1 MHEPLTSD
9 DAGRRRPH
17 ATGAR
22 LLTLVNPSSGAGR
35 GAGVGSAAVERLR
48 GLGHHVEV
56 VLAPDA
62 AAAEATAA
70 EAVARTGDAAFDA
83 LVVVGGDGVVHLG
96 VNVVA
101 GTGVPLGVVP
111 AGTGDDL
118 ARAWGLPS
126 DPVAAVDTV
135 DACVRL
141 GSLRH
146 VDLIRAEVVAGEA
159 AAGSGGEGRWVAGVV
174 AAGFDAVVNE
184 RANGWRWPTGAARYN
199 LAIAR
204 ELPVFRPVPYRLV
217 LDGEAWP
224 TEGLLVAVANTTSYG
239 GGMQIAPDASAT
251 DGLLDVVVVT
261 PVPLHRFV
269 RLFPHV
275 YRGTHVGLDVVE
287 VRRAATVDVAVDPG
301 GRHPRRIVAY
311 GDGERLGPLP
321 RRFRAVGGALAVLSP
336 TRT

>member
-1 MHEPLTSD
+1 VDQPLTSH
-9 DAGRRRPH
+9 DAGRPGPDV
-17 ATGAR
+17 AGAR
-22 LLTLVNPSSGAGR
+22 LVLLINPSSGAGR
-35 GAGVGSAAVERLR
+35 GAGIGDAALERLR

-56 VLAPDA
+56 VRAPDA
-62 AAAEATAA
+62 ATAEIVAA

-101 GTGVPLGVVP
+101 GTGVPLGVVA

-126 DPVAAVDTV
+126 DPVAAVDTI

-146 VDLIRAEVVAGEA
+146 VDVVRVEPVDD
-159 AAGSGGEGRWVAGVV
+159 GGDDGGGDGRWVAGVV

-184 RANGWRWPTGAARYN
+184 RANGWRWPKGAARYN

-204 ELPVFRPVPYRLV
+204 ELPVYKPVPYRLL
-217 LDGEAWP
+217 LDGEVWH
-224 TEGLLVAVANTTSYG
+224 TESLLVAVANTSSYG
-239 GGMQIAPDASAT
+239 GGMQIAPNASPT
-251 DGLLDVVVVT
+251 DGLLDVVVVK

-269 RLFPHV
+269 RLFPQV
-275 YRGTHVGLDVVE
+275 YRGTHVELDVVE
-287 VRRAATVDVAVDPG
+287 VRRAATVEVSVDAV

-321 RRFRAVGGALAVLSP
+321 RRFRAVGGALTVLSP

>member
-1 MHEPLTSD
+1 MTPPATND
-9 DAGRRRPH
+9 DPADVPDRWGRRV
-17 ATGAR
+17 
-22 LLTLVNPSSGAGR
+22 LLLVNPSSGLGR
-35 GAGVGSAAVERLR
+35 GSSVGRAALQRLR
-48 GLGHHVEV
+48 GQGHHVRALV
-56 VLAPDA
+56 APDA
-62 AAAEATAA
+62 LTAELVAA
-70 EAVARTGDAAFDA
+70 EAVRRTGEDAVDA

-111 AGTGDDL
+111 AGTGNDV

-135 DACVRL
+135 DACLRL
-141 GSLRH
+141 GAARD
-146 VDLIRAEVVAGEA
+146 VDAVLCEPVPVGDG
-159 AAGSGGEGRWVAGVV
+159 GSTSGPRRWVAGVV

-184 RANGWRWPTGAARYN
+184 RANGWRWPRGAARYN

-217 LDGEAWP
+217 LDGEPWP
-224 TEGLLVAVANTTSYG
+224 TESLLVAVANTGSYG
-239 GGMQIAPDASAT
+239 GGMRIAPDASPT

-269 RLFPHV
+269 RLFPKV
-275 YRGTHVGLDVVE
+275 YEGTHTSLDVVQ
-287 VRRAATVDVAVDPG
+287 VRRARRVEAHVDPC
-301 GRHPRRIVAY
+301 GRHPRPIVAY

-321 RRFRAVGGALAVLSP
+321 RSFTAVPDALSVLSP
-336 TRT
+336 VRP